1 MSDKVKLRVDLTSK
15 EDVANKVT
23 SISSSST
30 NTHYPTAKAVYD
42 ALSDVIASSGGNYI
56 YDFYLDS
63 SNDDIV
69 LEYDSASGGGTSG
82 GSSVDI
88 VTSWEQTLSDE
99 KVPSEKLVKNSLDLK
114 SDSTH
119 THSQYLTEHQSLT
132 NYVQKENGK
141 GLFSGSYADLT
152 NKPSYTATITS
163 STTGAYKIGS
173 INISGTNVDIYGK
186 DTDTHQSLTDY
197 VQKSNTTGLLKN
209 DGTVMTSGT
218 ASTNYSAGNHTHSGY
233 VSATKVT
240 SWSSTVSDSNV
251 PSEKLVKDYID
262 EQIGTAIQYIQ
273 Q

>member
-23 SISSSST
+23 SITSSST

-42 ALSDVIASSGGNYI
+42 ALAEVTASSGGNYI
-56 YDFYLDS
+56 YDFYHDTS
-63 SNDDIV
+63 TDDIV
-69 LEYDSASGGGTSG
+69 LEYDSASGGGSGG

-99 KVPSEKLVKNSLDLK
+99 KVPSEKLVKDSLDGK
-114 SDSTH
+114 SDTSH

-132 NYVQKENGK
+132 NYVQK
-141 GLFSGSYADLT
+141 
-152 NKPSYTATITS
+152 S
-163 STTGAYKIGS
+163 S
-173 INISGTNVDIYGK
+173 
-186 DTDTHQSLTDY
+186 
-197 VQKSNTTGLLKN
+197 TTGLLKS
-209 DGTVMTSGT
+209 DGSVMTGGT
-218 ASTNYSAGNHTHSGY
+218 GSTNYAIGNHTHSGY

-262 EQIGTAIQYIQ
+262 TLVGNIEEDMLS
-273 Q
+273 